1 MSGEEYPDPEWTD
14 GDWTE
19 KCGEALL
26 EQTDKYIQEGCIDYA
41 QAAVMFCRL
50 AEHYVAM
57 IEAVSYTHLTQPTI
71 LHV

>member
-1 MSGEEYPDPEWTD
+1 MSGEDYPDPAWTD

-57 IEAVSYTHLTQPTI
+57 IEEDLG
-71 LHV
+71 L